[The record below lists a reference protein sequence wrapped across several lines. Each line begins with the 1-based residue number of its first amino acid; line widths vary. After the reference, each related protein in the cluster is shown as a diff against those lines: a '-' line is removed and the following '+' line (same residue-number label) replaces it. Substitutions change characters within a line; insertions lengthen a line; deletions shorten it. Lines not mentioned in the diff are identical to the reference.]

1 MTSTPGSDAERG
13 REAEERHE
21 QARQRGAEE
30 EYDAVHGTDRGVHA
44 PLDAVGRDR
53 LPVGDVIRVFDA
65 HREAVDELRDRDDDQ
80 HDGDAGV
87 GGERRE
93 REHEPRDHDQDSA
106 EKDRLA
112 GAEPHADTGRDHRT
126 DEAADAPAVR
136 ATPNAHEGRAG
147 SRNRAYSAPS
157 WRHRRNTWSD
167 GATPTTSMARA
178 TESMSSDSRC
188 SMTRSLASTRA
199 SACRNSAVPRSAT
212 GTRYARQLVSSRR
225 AVCAAR
231 TQPNG
236 RPAGWKHAY
245 VGSDDGWGCRA
256 SKRSH
261 RAGSIFEGRPTGWR

>member
-13 REAEERHE
+13 LEAEERHE
-21 QARQRGAEE
+21 QARQQGAEE

-87 GGERRE
+87 GGEWRE

-126 DEAADAPAVR
+126 DEAADAPGREGDAERPRGESQLTKSSVLSTQL
-136 ATPNAHEGRAG
+136 ATPKEHLVR
-147 SRNRAYSAPS
+147 R
-157 WRHRRNTWSD
+157 RH
-167 GATPTTSMARA
+167 PTTSMARA
-178 TESMSSDSRC
+178 TQSMSSDSRM
-188 SMTRSLASTRA
+188 SDDRATVVSASDVVTVIRGISALEHPSRPRRQTPIVSRPVVWRSVDGETQ
-199 SACRNSAVPRSAT
+199 PRCVNET
-212 GTRYARQLVSSRR
+212 GLP
-225 AVCAAR
+225 AAR
-231 TQPNG
+231 
-236 RPAGWKHAY
+236 A
-245 VGSDDGWGCRA
+245 
-256 SKRSH
+256 
-261 RAGSIFEGRPTGWR
+261 

>member
-1 MTSTPGSDAERG
+1 MTSTPAPMPNV
-13 REAEERHE
+13 
-21 QARQRGAEE
+21 
-30 EYDAVHGTDRGVHA
+30 VHGTDRGVHA

-112 GAEPHADTGRDHRT
+112 GAEPHADTGRDHRA
-126 DEAADAPAVR
+126 DEAADAPPVR
-136 ATPNAHEGRAG
+136 ATPDAHEGRAS

-167 GATPTTSMARA
+167 GATPRHQWHGLHNQCPRTAECPM
-178 TESMSSDSRC
+178 TE
-188 SMTRSLASTRA
+188 
-199 SACRNSAVPRSAT
+199 
-212 GTRYARQLVSSRR
+212 QLSFL
-225 AVCAAR
+225 
-231 TQPNG
+231 
-236 RPAGWKHAY
+236 PAML
-245 VGSDDGWGCRA
+245 
-256 SKRSH
+256 
-261 RAGSIFEGRPTGWR
+261 